1 MKKILQLKESLEMKN
16 LLKNKKVIAVILGI
30 IIVIIAAAF
39 IITNNKD
46 DIFQVENVDIN
57 SQENSNNSSENSTQG
72 NNQSNTNS
80 QTSDNS
86 EKKDNNANLIYI
98 HIIGEINNPGV
109 ITLEKGQRIV
119 DAVEKAGGTT
129 KKADLTKINL
139 AFVLSDGLKVKVPS
153 IYDKENEVYVTQNSG
168 NNTIT
173 EGSTLNRGG
182 GKVNINSATQ
192 TELETLAGI
201 GPSLA
206 NRILEYREK
215 NGKFKK
221 VEDLKNVKGIGQSK
235 FDGIKDEVVV
245 D

>member
-46 DIFQVENVDIN
+46 DFFQLEHVNIN
-57 SQENSNNSSENSTQG
+57 SQENSNNSSENSAQG

-80 QTSDNS
+80 QTGDNS

-98 HIIGEINNPGV
+98 HIIGEVNNPGV

-119 DAVEKAGGTT
+119 DAIEKAGGTT

-168 NNTIT
+168 NNTII

-192 TELETLAGI
+192 TELETLQGI

-221 VEDLKNVKGIGQSK
+221 IEELKNVKGIGQSK